1 MRGVHL
7 QSDGAVA
14 EGTEVHVISVREV
27 TCTPTQVDVRAP
39 VVEAVLGAARRQLR
53 CEGKVFSKIRGINL

>member
-7 QSDGAVA
+7 ESDGAVA
-14 EGTEVHVISVREV
+14 EGAEVHVVSVREV
-27 TCTPTQVDVRAP
+27 ACTPTQVDVRAP

-53 CEGKVFSKIRGINL
+53 RQGRVFSEKFLV